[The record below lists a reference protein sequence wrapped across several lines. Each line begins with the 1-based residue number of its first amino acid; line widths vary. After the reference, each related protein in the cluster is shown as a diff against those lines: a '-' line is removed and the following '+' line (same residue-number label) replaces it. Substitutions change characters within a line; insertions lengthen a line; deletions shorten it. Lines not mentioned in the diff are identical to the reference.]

1 MVGILNPLLFK
12 FVLSFHPKETRHS
25 QRTFYYSI
33 WERQIFVQIVTSL
46 NNYIFKKWMC
56 SLPKTIP
63 LLYNPILYNLKY
75 EIVLMCFSSALV
87 LWIEKTFNHQII
99 LKQKN
104 YINQE
109 NLLNLYFFLLKLNL
123 SGYDIWCKSTYIN
136 IKLIPKMKSRN
147 QFYQNKEK
155 MIFNAR
161 FSFYANVT
169 LSGHFLLVVRN
180 FIFIKKVD
188 YVFLTFFTF
197 EAFFFTGH
205 NCTIFTAQKKWSFP
219 LRISSANVTK
229 SAVSY
234 PNPVTFTEEIL
245 NKKLYFL
252 CSDFRAFFCLFFFN
266 NPEAW
271 KSFFNLL
278 CNKIKLFVS
287 SIFYSLPFDSR

>member
-1 MVGILNPLLFK
+1 M
-12 FVLSFHPKETRHS
+12 
-25 QRTFYYSI
+25 
-33 WERQIFVQIVTSL
+33 VTSL

-205 NCTIFTAQKKWSFP
+205 NCTIFTAQKK
-219 LRISSANVTK
+219 
-229 SAVSY
+229 
-234 PNPVTFTEEIL
+234 
-245 NKKLYFL
+245 
-252 CSDFRAFFCLFFFN
+252 
-266 NPEAW
+266 
-271 KSFFNLL
+271 
-278 CNKIKLFVS
+278 
-287 SIFYSLPFDSR
+287 

>member
-25 QRTFYYSI
+25 QQTFYYSI

-46 NNYIFKKWMC
+46 NNYIFKWMC

-75 EIVLMCFSSALV
+75 EIVLMCFSSALA

-161 FSFYANVT
+161 FSFYANAT

-180 FIFIKKVD
+180 LIFIKKVD

-205 NCTIFTAQKKWSFP
+205 NCTIFTAQKNEVFH
-219 LRISSANVTK
+219 
-229 SAVSY
+229 
-234 PNPVTFTEEIL
+234 
-245 NKKLYFL
+245 
-252 CSDFRAFFCLFFFN
+252 
-266 NPEAW
+266 
-271 KSFFNLL
+271 
-278 CNKIKLFVS
+278 
-287 SIFYSLPFDSR
+287 